1 MLKRKSYNRLRPL
14 VKLVIQRWL
23 RVDSRSP
30 PSKSIELVTAC
41 ILQEVAAK
49 VVKVAV
55 AEEEAVIA
63 VEVVIAEEVVIAVAA
78 EEEAVLPE
86 LMSKENKSTM
96 PQRKKVVDS
105 KESQEVSIPSTS
117 NPVPVEV
124 LESLLRKRKVM
135 VAVTGAISQIKLT
148 REVRPKRELQK
159 VTHQRANQHQ
169 HQLLLRLRK
178 KRRQILSRKKLSSEL
193 VLTIS

>member
-1 MLKRKSYNRLRPL
+1 M
-14 VKLVIQRWL
+14 
-23 RVDSRSP
+23 
-30 PSKSIELVTAC
+30 
-41 ILQEVAAK
+41 
-49 VVKVAV
+49 
-55 AEEEAVIA
+55 
-63 VEVVIAEEVVIAVAA
+63 VIAEEVVIAVAA